1 MGRPAIPAEVKRAV
15 LVEAGHRCAI
25 PRCGETEL
33 DVHHI
38 VPWETCQKHE
48 YSNLIALCP
57 ICHRRA
63 HKGEIDRKALL
74 QYKSALS
81 AGSGPGMQTNSEAPI
96 VEIRRR
102 IFEKTTEVPGYT
114 FQFDFPDFEG
124 IAQRIVSKNIEA
136 WGYELLAK
144 FRHYQETFLPV
155 KEEND
160 PEIDS
165 FLKAP
170 SSLSGSYQIIRNDD
184 VVISLEYTLDRFL
197 TGSAHGGRSTR
208 VQNFLISP
216 FQPITPKDLLADN
229 SSLDDLS
236 ELVRSRLLSNRQYS
250 EEWVI
255 RGTEPEERNF
265 SKFILEKDGIQFFF
279 DEYKIDCYASGRQRL
294 WIGFDQFSDI
304 GNLDL
309 LSKLAS
315 NDF

>member
-1 MGRPAIPAEVKRAV
+1 

-38 VPWETCQKHE
+38 VPWEACKNHE

-74 QYKSALS
+74 QYKAALT
-81 AGSGPGMQTNSEAPI
+81 AGSGPGMQANFEAPI

-102 IFEKTTEVPGYT
+102 IFERNTDVPGFT

-124 IAQRIVSKNIEA
+124 LVQRIVSKNVEA
-136 WGYELLAK
+136 WGYELLAD
-144 FRHYQETFLPV
+144 FRHHQETVMPV
-155 KEEND
+155 KEEGNPD
-160 PEIDS
+160 TES
-165 FLKAP
+165 FYKVP
-170 SSLSGSYQIIRNDD
+170 SSLRGSYQIIRNDD
-184 VVISLEYTLDRFL
+184 VVISLEYTLDRFF
-197 TGSAHGGRSTR
+197 TGSAHGGRNTR

-216 FQPITPKDLLADN
+216 FQPITARDLLAEN
-229 SSLDDLS
+229 SSLGDLS

-250 EEWVI
+250 ENWVI
-255 RGTEPEERNF
+255 KGTEPKGDNF
-265 SKFILEKDGIQFFF
+265 SNFVLEKNGVQFIF
-279 DEYKIDCYASGRQRL
+279 DEYQIDSYAAGRQKL
-294 WIGFDQFSDI
+294 WIGYDQFAGI
-304 GNLDL
+304 GNHSLF
-309 LSKLAS
+309 SKLAG